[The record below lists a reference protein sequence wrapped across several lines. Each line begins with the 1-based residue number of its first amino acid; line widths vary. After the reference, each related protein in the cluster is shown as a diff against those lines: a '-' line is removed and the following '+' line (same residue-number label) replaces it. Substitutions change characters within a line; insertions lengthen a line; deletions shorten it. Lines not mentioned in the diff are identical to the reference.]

1 MNHGSSRR
9 RLHRGFHVDVISHK
23 NVYLAG
29 IQSMVNVQRLAT
41 SLGIDISALDPDK
54 AAAKIMRW
62 LKRTLNPK

>member
-1 MNHGSSRR
+1 
-9 RLHRGFHVDVISHK
+9 
-23 NVYLAG
+23 
-29 IQSMVNVQRLAT
+29 MVNVQRLAT